1 MSITTQNKINNTS
14 SPLRETSTTS
24 TNVALVIFD
33 ELKQQIEEKFE
44 AIENKI
50 TCVEKHMKD
59 QHQELQNLIQETENQ
74 LKLRQSLPT
83 LTQN

>member
-33 ELKQQIEEKFE
+33 ELKQPIEEKFE

-59 QHQELQNLIQETENQ
+59 QHQELQNLIQKTENQ
-74 LKLRQSLPT
+74 LKLR
-83 LTQN
+83 

>member
-1 MSITTQNKINNTS
+1 MSITKRNKINNTS

-33 ELKQQIEEKFE
+33 ELKQLIEEKFE

-74 LKLRQSLPT
+74 LKLR
-83 LTQN
+83 

>member
-1 MSITTQNKINNTS
+1 MSITTRNKINNTS
-14 SPLRETSTTS
+14 SPLRETSITS

-33 ELKQQIEEKFE
+33 ELKQLIEEKFE

-74 LKLRQSLPT
+74 LKLR
-83 LTQN
+83 